1 MLLASELVC
10 GMRVLYRGA
19 VFRVAQ
25 IWRLGKKVRVRL
37 IHPMIK
43 DIYLDLAP
51 SAKVE
56 VVK

>member
-1 MLLASELVC
+1 
-10 GMRVLYRGA
+10 MRVLYRGA